1 MYDKDRVAELMT
13 KLKITEAEAKMLI
26 DDDKRIDKGE
36 KLFQLSKEQ
45 EQVSKQ
51 ARQVG
56 KAPTIYKLDN
66 EKGKR
71 SKKID
76 NDKRFLIDAM
86 VWALTTDVENCGDN
100 VHAENIEIINPERE
114 FTFIYN
120 GRKFKLVLSCPRS

>member
-1 MYDKDRVAELMT
+1 MYDKDRVAELMK
-13 KLKITEAEAKMLI
+13 KLRITEDEAKALI

-36 KLFQLSKEQ
+36 KLFQLTKEQ

-56 KAPTIYKLDN
+56 KAPTVYKLDN

-71 SKKID
+71 SKKSDD
-76 NDKRFLIDAM
+76 NKSFLIDLFRT
-86 VWALTTDVENCGDN
+86 VILPYSGEVE
-100 VHAENIEIINPERE
+100 VINPERE

>member
-1 MYDKDRVAELMT
+1 MYDKDRVAELMK
-13 KLKITEAEAKMLI
+13 KLGITEDEAKALI

-56 KAPTIYKLDN
+56 KAPTVYKLDN

-71 SKKID
+71 SKKSD
-76 NDKRFLIDAM
+76 GDKTFLLSLLMGGVAKEI
-86 VWALTTDVENCGDN
+86 ENLEIAN
-100 VHAENIEIINPERE
+100 VERE
-114 FTFIYN
+114 FSFTFKGTKY
-120 GRKFKLVLSCPRS
+120 KVVLSKPRS

>member
-1 MYDKDRVAELMT
+1 MYDKDRVAELMK
-13 KLKITEAEAKMLI
+13 KLNITEDEAKTLI

-56 KAPTIYKLDN
+56 KAPTVYKLDN

-71 SKKID
+71 SKKSD
-76 NDKRFLIDAM
+76 VDKSFLIDLFRTVVAPYSG
-86 VWALTTDVENCGDN
+86 E
-100 VHAENIEIINPERE
+100 IEVINAERE
-114 FTFIYN
+114 FTFIYRE
-120 GRKFKLVLSCPRS
+120 RKFKLTLSCPRS